1 MKQLP
6 SFDAADINRLTPMH
20 TAIDALR
27 DCFAGRPTHIA
38 RTPLAASDGEFML
51 MPAVDGDVAG
61 IKLLM
66 IQPKNI
72 DRGRP
77 VIQGTYV
84 LFNADAGEPV
94 ALFDGAALTNLRTP
108 AISAVATDGLARQ
121 DVRTLGIIGS
131 GPQALG
137 HIDAM
142 LCVRPDV
149 TDIVV
154 ASRTSANAAAI
165 VAAITADARRV
176 GGRSVTVGDYAAAA
190 ACDVVC
196 TATRSTEP
204 LVDAAMVRPGTH
216 LNAVGAYRTDMRE
229 LATDLVAAST
239 VVVDELH
246 AAYEEAGD
254 MVLAIAD
261 GGWSWDR
268 LAGDLADVAAG
279 VLRRTSAEEI
289 TLFKSSGLAV
299 EDLVIARIVAAE
311 MNLL

>member
-6 SFDAADINRLTPMH
+6 SFGAEDIARLTPMR
-20 TAIDALR
+20 AAVDALR
-27 DCFAGRPTHIA
+27 ECFANRPTHIA
-38 RTPLAASDGEFML
+38 RTPLAASGGEFML

-72 DRGRP
+72 ERGRP

-108 AISAVATDGLARQ
+108 AISAVATEGLARA
-121 DVRTLGIIGS
+121 DVRSLGIIGS
-131 GPQALG
+131 GPQAIA
-137 HIDAM
+137 HVDAM
-142 LCVRPDV
+142 LCVRPDI
-149 TDIVV
+149 TEIVV
-154 ASRTSANAAAI
+154 ASRTPANAAAV
-165 VAAITADARRV
+165 VALITGDPQRTGARTV
-176 GGRSVTVGDYAAAA
+176 IVGDYAAAA
-190 ACDVVC
+190 ACDLVC

-204 LVDAAMVRPGTH
+204 LVTAAMVRPGTH
-216 LNAVGAYRTDMRE
+216 INAVGAYRGDMRE

-239 VVVDELH
+239 VVIDEIH
-246 AAYEEAGD
+246 AAHEEAGD

-279 VLRRTSAEEI
+279 VLGRSSDNEI

-299 EDLVIARIVAAE
+299 EDLVIARIVASE
-311 MNLL
+311 LNLL

>member
-6 SFDAADINRLTPMH
+6 SFDSDDIIRHTPMRA
-20 TAIDALR
+20 AIDALR
-27 DCFAGRPTHIA
+27 DCFAARPLHIP
-38 RTPLAASDGEFML
+38 RTPLQASGGEFML

-72 DRGRP
+72 ERGRP

-84 LFNADAGEPV
+84 LFDADAGEPV

-108 AISAVATDGLARQ
+108 AISAVATEGLARR

-131 GPQALG
+131 GPQAIA
-137 HIDAM
+137 HVDAM
-142 LCVRPDV
+142 LCVRPNIDAV
-149 TDIVV
+149 VV
-154 ASRTSANAAAI
+154 ASRTAANAQA
-165 VAAITADARRV
+165 VADRIAGEHARFGDRA
-176 GGRSVTVGDYAAAA
+176 VTVGDYAAAA
-190 ACDVVC
+190 ACDLVC

-204 LVDAAMVRPGTH
+204 LMTAAMVRPGTH
-216 LNAVGAYRTDMRE
+216 INAVGAYRNDMRE
-229 LATDLVAAST
+229 LSTDLVAAST

-246 AAYEEAGD
+246 AARDEAGD
-254 MVLAIAD
+254 LALAIAD

-279 VLRRTSAEEI
+279 VLRRTSDEEI
-289 TLFKSSGLAV
+289 TFFKSSGLAV
-299 EDLVIARIVAAE
+299 EDLVIARLVASALG
-311 MNLL
+311 LL